1 MIPPNL
7 GLTNLGLLFERRLLL
22 EPYSLF
28 LGEGGGGGGGGEY
41 VGVVEPAGESTIIIS

>member
-22 EPYSLF
+22 EPHSLF
-28 LGEGGGGGGGGEY
+28 LGEGGGGGGGEY